1 MEKRKEVVMRS
12 KIISILNEIFDNED
26 RIQVLDDNLK
36 LSEQL
41 DSMEIIELVVLLEN
55 KLNIVISDEL
65 LSNISQKTLDEFIR
79 IIEQL

>member
-1 MEKRKEVVMRS
+1 RS

>member
-1 MEKRKEVVMRS
+1 MRS

-79 IIEQL
+79 IIEQLCQ

>member
-1 MEKRKEVVMRS
+1 MRS

>member
-55 KLNIVISDEL
+55 KLNIVISDE
-65 LSNISQKTLDEFIR
+65 
-79 IIEQL
+79 

>member
-1 MEKRKEVVMRS
+1 MRS
-12 KIISILNEIFDNED
+12 KIISILNKIFDNED